1 MAEVTTIY
9 DRFTAL
15 AKRAIVGARDAATF
29 LGHDFIGTEHLL
41 IGLAQTAG
49 RASEALRAH
58 GVELTA
64 LGSEAARQMSA
75 RGVPA
80 THGNAAASA
89 LSTLGIDV
97 SEIRRRAD
105 ASFGA
110 GSFQFPRPA
119 FSLSAKQAIKASLEH
134 ARAVGQEEIDTEH
147 LLLGVLAAEGDP
159 AIQVL
164 TSLGIDVAVLRQ
176 TVLSRLVAEVET
188 VEGGAR

>member
-1 MAEVTTIY
+1 MTEVRTVY

-15 AKRAIVGARDAATF
+15 AKRVIVGARDAAAY

-41 IGLAQTAG
+41 IGLTQTAG
-49 RASEALRAH
+49 LASEALRAH

-80 THGNAAASA
+80 THGRAAAGA

-110 GSFQFPRPA
+110 GSFQFHRPA
-119 FSLSAKQAIKASLEH
+119 FSLAAKQAVKASLEQ
-134 ARAVGQEEIDTEH
+134 ARAVGQEEIDTQH
-147 LLLGVLAAEGDP
+147 LLLGVLATEGDP

-164 TSLGIDVAVLRQ
+164 ASLDVDVAALRQ
-176 TVLSRLVAEVET
+176 TVLSRILK
-188 VEGGAR
+188 G

>member
-1 MAEVTTIY
+1 VPEVKTVY

-15 AKRAIVGARDAATF
+15 AKRAIVGAKDAATF

-49 RASEALRAH
+49 LASEALRAH

-64 LGSEAARQMSA
+64 LGSESARQMSA
-75 RGVPA
+75 RGIPA
-80 THGNAAASA
+80 THGDAASNA

-97 SEIRRRAD
+97 GEIRRRAD
-105 ASFGA
+105 AAFGA

-119 FSLSAKQAIKASLEH
+119 FSLSAKQAVKASLEQ

-164 TSLGIDVAVLRQ
+164 RSLGIDVAALRQ
-176 TVLSRLVAEVET
+176 TVLSRLSEA
-188 VEGGAR
+188 

>member
-1 MAEVTTIY
+1 MTEVKTVY

-49 RASEALRAH
+49 LASEAMRAH
-58 GVELTA
+58 GIELTA
-64 LGSEAARQMSA
+64 LRSETKRQLTA

-80 THGNAAASA
+80 THGKAATHA

-97 SEIRRRAD
+97 GEIRRRAD
-105 ASFGA
+105 AAFGP

-119 FSLSAKQAIKASLEH
+119 FSLAAKQAVKASLEQ
-134 ARAVGQEEIDTEH
+134 ARAVGHEEIDTEH
-147 LLLGVLAAEGDP
+147 LLLAVLAADGDP
-159 AIQVL
+159 ALQVL
-164 TSLGIDVAVLRQ
+164 PSLGTDVAALRA
-176 TVLSRLVAEVET
+176 TVLSRLPEA
-188 VEGGAR
+188 

>member
-1 MAEVTTIY
+1 MPEVTTVY

-15 AKRAIVGARDAATF
+15 TKRAIVGARDAATS

-49 RASEALRAH
+49 LASEALRAH

-64 LGSEAARQMSA
+64 LRSEAAGQMSA

-80 THGNAAASA
+80 TGGNGAIAA

-119 FSLSAKQAIKASLEH
+119 FSLSAKQAVKASLEQ
-134 ARAVGQEEIDTEH
+134 ARAAGHEEIDTEH

-159 AIQVL
+159 AIAVL
-164 TSLGIDVAVLRQ
+164 TSLGADVAALRQ
-176 TVLSRLVAEVET
+176 TLLSRML
-188 VEGGAR
+188 EG

>member
-1 MAEVTTIY
+1 MTEVTTIY
-9 DRFTAL
+9 DRFTAP

-29 LGHDFIGTEHLL
+29 LGQDFIGTEHLL

-49 RASEALRAH
+49 LASEALRAH

-64 LGSEAARQMSA
+64 LRSEAARQMST

-80 THGNAAASA
+80 THGDAATGA

-105 ASFGA
+105 ASFGT

-119 FSLSAKQAIKASLEH
+119 FSLAAKQAIKASLEQ
-134 ARAVGQEEIDTEH
+134 ARAAGQDEIDTEH
-147 LLLGVLAAEGDP
+147 LLLGVLATEGDP

-164 TSLGIDVAVLRQ
+164 TALGVDVAALRQ
-176 TVLSRLVAEVET
+176 TVLSRIPK
-188 VEGGAR
+188 G

>member
-1 MAEVTTIY
+1 MTEVTTVY

-15 AKRAIVGARDAATF
+15 AKRAIVGARDAAVF

-49 RASEALRAH
+49 LASEALRAH
-58 GVELTA
+58 GAELTA

-80 THGNAAASA
+80 TGGKEAAAA

-119 FSLSAKQAIKASLEH
+119 FSLSAKQAVKASLEQ
-134 ARAVGQEEIDTEH
+134 ARAAGHEHIDTEH
-147 LLLGVLAAEGDP
+147 LLLGVLAADGDP
-159 AIQVL
+159 AIGVL
-164 TSLGIDVAVLRQ
+164 TSLGIDVAALRQ
-176 TVLSRLVAEVET
+176 TVRDRLPR
-188 VEGGAR
+188 G

>member
-1 MAEVTTIY
+1 VTEVTTIY

-15 AKRAIVGARDAATF
+15 AKRAIVGARDAAGS

-49 RASEALRAH
+49 LASEALRAH
-58 GVELTA
+58 GAELTA
-64 LGSEAARQMSA
+64 LRSEAALQMSA
-75 RGVPA
+75 RGIPA
-80 THGNAAASA
+80 TRGQAAADA

-119 FSLSAKQAIKASLEH
+119 FSLSVKQAIKASLEQ
-134 ARAVGQEEIDTEH
+134 ARAAGQEEIDTEH

-159 AIQVL
+159 AILVL
-164 TSLGIDVAVLRQ
+164 TSLGVDVAALRE
-176 TVLSRLVAEVET
+176 TVLSRLPK
-188 VEGGAR
+188 G